1 MPRPL
6 KVIQLLP
13 QLNAGGVERGTLE
26 ISRALVAAGHDSIV
40 ISGGGRLV
48 QTLESEGARHLQ
60 VQVFKKSPSTLLSI
74 PTLRRIFQA
83 ERPDIVHA
91 RSRVPAWATALAW
104 KTLPKKSRP
113 VFVTTA
119 HGMNRVSRYSQVMV
133 NSEHVI
139 AVSETTKQYLLNG
152 YPGLDEGNV
161 TVIHRGVS
169 EDEFPYGYQPS
180 TEWRQQWYA
189 DYPSLKDQF
198 VVCVSGRLTR
208 LKGHF
213 DLLDAVVKLQDRG
226 VVVHVVIAGSADPR
240 RASYVNELTDKV
252 ESLGLGDQVVF
263 TGHRSDIRDVIS
275 TCDVVVSTT
284 YQPPESF
291 GRAVLESLRLGKVT
305 LGYDHGGVGEVLGHA
320 YPEGRI
326 PLRDTDAL
334 ADRIAAAMQ
343 GKLSVPKNTLPF
355 PLAEMQ
361 DKTLQLYQR
370 LVADRKRAASEG

>member
-1 MPRPL
+1 MSRPL

-26 ISRALVAAGHDSIV
+26 ISRALVADGHESIV

-48 QTLESEGARHLQ
+48 ETLEAEGARHLQ
-60 VQVFKKSPSTLLSI
+60 VQVYKKSPTTLLAV
-74 PTLRRIFQA
+74 PALRRIFKSEQ
-83 ERPDIVHA
+83 PDIVHA
-91 RSRVPAWATALAW
+91 RSRVPAWATYLAW

-119 HGMNRVSRYSQVMV
+119 HGMNRVSRYSRVMV
-133 NSEHVI
+133 SAEHVI

-152 YPGLDEGNV
+152 YSELREDRV
-161 TVIHRGVS
+161 SVIHRGVS

-180 TEWRQQWYA
+180 AEWRQQWFA
-189 DYPSLKDQF
+189 DFPSLKDQF

-213 DLLDAVVKLQDRG
+213 DLLDAVVRLRERG
-226 VVVHVVIAGSADPR
+226 IIVYVVIAGSADPR
-240 RASYVNELTDKV
+240 RASYVNELKDKV
-252 ESLGLGDQVVF
+252 KSLGLSNHVVF

-275 TCDVVVSTT
+275 VCNVVVSTT

-305 LGYDHGGVGEVLGHA
+305 FGYDHGGVGEVLGHA

-334 ADRIAAAMQ
+334 ADRIADAMQ
-343 GKLSVPKNTLPF
+343 GELNAPKNTKPF
-355 PLAEMQ
+355 PLTEMQ
-361 DKTLQLYQR
+361 DKTIQLYQQ
-370 LVADRKRAASEG
+370 LVTDRDAAAAV